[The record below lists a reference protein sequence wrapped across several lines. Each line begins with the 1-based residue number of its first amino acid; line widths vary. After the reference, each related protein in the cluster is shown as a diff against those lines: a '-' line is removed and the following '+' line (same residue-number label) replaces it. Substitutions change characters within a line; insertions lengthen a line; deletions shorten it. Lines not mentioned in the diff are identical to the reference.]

1 RPVYAHEIMQRPSA
15 EGLADLLA
23 DITALAPM
31 ARPAPRKNPRVAF
44 ILSSA
49 RSGST
54 LLRIM
59 LAGHPAL
66 FCPPEL
72 NLLFFE
78 DMQEWQQNI
87 GFGHELEWT
96 SAGVQWALM
105 ELLGLESAPGQACV
119 DDLVTRNESTQQVY
133 ARLQALADPRLLIDK
148 TPT

>member
-44 ILSSA
+44 ILSSPRA
-49 RSGST
+49 GST
-54 LLRIM
+54 LLRVM

-72 NLLFFE
+72 HLLEFDTLRDRE
-78 DMQEWQQNI
+78 QALGASYLGEGLQRAVM
-87 GFGHELEWT
+87 ELERLDAAASRRRIQDW
-96 SAGVQWALM
+96 LD
-105 ELLGLESAPGQACV
+105 E
-119 DDLVTRNESTQQVY
+119 DLSTQAVY
-133 ARLQALADPRLLIDK
+133 ERLQTLA
-148 TPT
+148 